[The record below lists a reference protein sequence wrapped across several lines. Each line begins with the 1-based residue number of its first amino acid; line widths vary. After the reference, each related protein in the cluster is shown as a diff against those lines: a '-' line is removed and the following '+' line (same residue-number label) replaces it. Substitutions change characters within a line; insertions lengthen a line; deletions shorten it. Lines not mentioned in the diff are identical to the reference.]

1 MSPDSP
7 GAFYSSRMS
16 RRPGQ
21 TPPAVA
27 SPAPAGTA
35 SWPAGWVCAL
45 IFLVAFVAYLPAL
58 SGGFLWDDAGHVTRA
73 DLRSW
78 TGLGRIWFE
87 FGATQQYYPV
97 LHSAFWIE
105 HQLWGDSTLCY
116 HLLNVLLHASGACL
130 FGLLLRR
137 LAVPGAW
144 FAALLFALHPVC
156 VESVAWISEQKNT
169 LSLVFYLCAALAY
182 LRFDQDRRGARY
194 GLATGLFLLAL
205 LTKTVTAS
213 LPAALLVVCW
223 WRRGRLEWRRDVLP
237 LLPWFVLGVASGL
250 VTAWFERKL
259 IGAQGAD
266 FDLSVVQRCLLAG
279 RVFWFYLGKLGWPAD
294 LIFIYPHWTVDAS
307 VWWQWLFLA
316 GALALLAGLVWWRR
330 RQRGPLAAALLFGGT
345 LFPVLGFVNVFPF
358 LFSYV
363 ADHFQYL
370 ASLAVFAL
378 AAAGLTRAAVRL
390 PHWGRYTGGAALL
403 TALGALTWAQSGTY
417 GDVVTLYQTTLERNP
432 ACWMAHNNLAMLLAS
447 SGRTTEAVA
456 HLEQALRLRP
466 NFAEGENN
474 LGDDLRQLGRPQEA
488 IPHLQHA
495 LKLQPAYA
503 EARCNLGVALLLTGH
518 PAEGIAE
525 LTEAL
530 RLKPDYAMAR
540 YNLGLARAETGHPD
554 EAIRDFA
561 EAVRLNPNFGEAEL
575 NWGIGLA
582 IVGRFPEAIAHF
594 DRALELEPASP
605 VAHCSYGRALAGAG
619 RAADAIR
626 QYEKAVTLDPGSA
639 DAHLGLALALH
650 SVGREPEAEA
660 HYREAIRL
668 RPGSR

>member
-1 MSPDSP
+1 
-7 GAFYSSRMS
+7 MS

-27 SPAPAGTA
+27 SPASAGAA
-35 SWPAGWVCAL
+35 SWPTGWVCAL
-45 IFLVAFVAYLPAL
+45 IFLVALVAYLPAL

-87 FGATQQYYPV
+87 FGATQQFYPV

-105 HQLWGDSTLCY
+105 HRLWGDSTLCY
-116 HLLNVLLHASGACL
+116 HLLNVLLHGSAACL

-144 FAALLFALHPVC
+144 FAALLFTLHPVC

-169 LSLVFYLCAALAY
+169 LSLVFYLGAALTY
-182 LRFDQDRRGARY
+182 LRFDQDRQGARH

-213 LPAALLVVCW
+213 LPAALLVVFW
-223 WRRGRLEWRRDVLP
+223 WQRGRLEWRRDVLP
-237 LLPWFVLGVASGL
+237 LLPWFVLGTVSGL
-250 VTAWFERKL
+250 VTAHFEHAI

-266 FDLSVVQRCLLAG
+266 FDLSMVQRCLLAG
-279 RVFWFYLGKLGWPAD
+279 RVFWFYLGKLVWPAD
-294 LIFIYPHWTVDAS
+294 LIFIYPHWTVDAT
-307 VWWQWLFLA
+307 VGWQWLFLA
-316 GALALLAGLVWWRR
+316 GALALLGGLVWWQR

-378 AAAGLTRAAVRL
+378 VAAGLTQAAIRL
-390 PHWGRYTGGAALL
+390 PRWARYAGSAALL
-403 TALGALTWAQSGTY
+403 TTLGVLTWAQGSTY

-432 ACWMAHNNLAMLLAS
+432 ACWMAHNNLAIVLANE
-447 SGRTTEAVA
+447 RRIPEAIP

-466 NFAEGENN
+466 DFAEGENN
-474 LGDDLRQLGRPQEA
+474 LGDDLRQLDLPQQA
-488 IPHLQHA
+488 IPHLKRA
-495 LKLQPAYA
+495 LKLQPKFA
-503 EARCNLGVALLLTGH
+503 EAHFNLGLVFMMMGRS
-518 PAEGIAE
+518 AEGIAE
-525 LTEAL
+525 FTEAL
-530 RLKPDYAMAR
+530 RLQPGFVVAR
-540 YNLGLARAETGHPD
+540 CKLGLARMTTGHPD
-554 EAIRDFA
+554 EAIPDFA
-561 EAVRLNPNFGEAEL
+561 EALRLGPHFAEAEL
-575 NWGIGLA
+575 DWGIALTLL
-582 IVGRFPEAIAHF
+582 GRFPEAVPHF
-594 DRALELEPASP
+594 DRALALDPDSP
-605 VAHCSYGRALAGAG
+605 DAHSSYGRALAGAG
-619 RAADAIR
+619 RSGDAIR
-626 QYEKAVTLDPGSA
+626 QYEKAVALDPGSA
-639 DAHLGLALALH
+639 EAHLGLALALH
-650 SVGREPEAEA
+650 SVGREAEAGA
-660 HYREAIRL
+660 HYREAMRL